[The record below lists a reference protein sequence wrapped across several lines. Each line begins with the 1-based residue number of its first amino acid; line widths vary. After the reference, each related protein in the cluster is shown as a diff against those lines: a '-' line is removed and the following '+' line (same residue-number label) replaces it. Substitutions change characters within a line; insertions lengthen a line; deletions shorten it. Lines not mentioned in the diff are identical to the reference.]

1 MADRFV
7 TVGEFPSSVEA
18 HLARNALEAEG
29 VRAFLSGNEAAGLF
43 GGNSTFAVKLQVRED
58 EAARAAGI
66 LAACLAKVQD
76 VDDEASE
83 PVWLCP
89 LCGEPVRVR
98 HDVCRACQTP
108 RGAIQAVEPGS
119 YLPSPSKPR
128 RREPSPPPSQDLT
141 PDAPPPPEPE
151 PKPEPVGVELP
162 PAADLLQGDD
172 LARRAFRSA
181 LFGFFFPP
189 LFLYSAWLLVRLF
202 NYPAELSPAATRRL
216 HGALVV
222 LLVLVVVWAPVLIL
236 LGVALTRI
244 LLH

>member
-1 MADRFV
+1 
-7 TVGEFPSSVEA
+7 
-18 HLARNALEAEG
+18 EG

-66 LAACLAKVQD
+66 LAACLARVQD

-108 RGAIQAVEPGS
+108 RGPTRAARPAVPCPRPRGPGGR
-119 YLPSPSKPR
+119 P
-128 RREPSPPPSQDLT
+128 PSPPPSQDLT
-141 PDAPPPPEPE
+141 PAAPPRDAEPRS
-151 PKPEPVGVELP
+151 EPVAPELP
-162 PAADLLQGDD
+162 PIDILQGDD

-181 LFGFFFPP
+181 LFGFF
-189 LFLYSAWLLVRLF
+189 
-202 NYPAELSPAATRRL
+202 
-216 HGALVV
+216 
-222 LLVLVVVWAPVLIL
+222 
-236 LGVALTRI
+236 
-244 LLH
+244 